1 MTEQIVYLTPEGKA
15 DLEAK
20 LDFLRTTRRREVAE
34 RIRGAKDD
42 GDISES
48 GEYEDAKRE
57 QAFLEGEI
65 RSIEQTLRYG
75 RVIENNG
82 TTETVG
88 VGRTVTVRDSEGV
101 EEKWRI
107 VSPAEANP
115 RQRKISTA
123 SPIGAALIGRKVGD
137 NVPVETLAGHI
148 EYPYSRS
155 INGAA
160 DMWRAGSAS
169 PAPSFVWPVF
179 RRHSTTMPRARSASH
194 ISAGVIQARQ
204 SSRPAA
210 IWPSR

>member
-1 MTEQIVYLTPEGKA
+1 MTEQVVYLTPEGKA
-15 DLEAK
+15 ELESK
-20 LDFLRTTRRREVAE
+20 LEFLRTPRRREVAE

-88 VGRTVTVRDSEGV
+88 VGRTVYVKDAEGV
-101 EEKWRI
+101 EENWRI

-115 RQRKISTA
+115 RQHKISTA
-123 SPIGAALIGRKVGD
+123 SPIGAALINRRVGEVVAVD
-137 NVPVETLAGHI
+137 TLAGRMEFKI
-148 EYPYSRS
+148 LKVE
-155 INGAA
+155 
-160 DMWRAGSAS
+160 
-169 PAPSFVWPVF
+169 
-179 RRHSTTMPRARSASH
+179 
-194 ISAGVIQARQ
+194 
-204 SSRPAA
+204 
-210 IWPSR
+210 

>member
-1 MTEQIVYLTPEGKA
+1 MTEQVVYLTPEGKA
-15 DLEAK
+15 ELESK
-20 LDFLRTTRRREVAE
+20 LEFLRTTRRREVAE

-88 VGRTVTVRDSEGV
+88 VGRTVYVKDAEGV
-101 EEKWRI
+101 EENWRI

-115 RQRKISTA
+115 RQHKISTA
-123 SPIGAALIGRKVGD
+123 SPIGAALINRRVGEVVAVD
-137 NVPVETLAGHI
+137 TLAGRM
-148 EYPYSRS
+148 EYK
-155 INGAA
+155 ILK
-160 DMWRAGSAS
+160 
-169 PAPSFVWPVF
+169 VE
-179 RRHSTTMPRARSASH
+179 
-194 ISAGVIQARQ
+194 
-204 SSRPAA
+204 
-210 IWPSR
+210 

>member
-82 TTETVG
+82 KTETVG

-148 EYPYSRS
+148 EYRILSV
-155 INGAA
+155 
-160 DMWRAGSAS
+160 D
-169 PAPSFVWPVF
+169 
-179 RRHSTTMPRARSASH
+179 
-194 ISAGVIQARQ
+194 
-204 SSRPAA
+204 
-210 IWPSR
+210 

>member
-57 QAFLEGEI
+57 QGFLEGEI

-82 TTETVG
+82 DTNIVS
-88 VGRTVTVRDSEGV
+88 VGRTVAIRDKDGV
-101 EEKWRI
+101 EESWRI

-115 RQRKISTA
+115 RQRKISSA
-123 SPIGAALIGRKVGD
+123 SPIGAALVGKKVGET
-137 NVPVETLAGHI
+137 VVVETLAGH
-148 EYPYSRS
+148 
-155 INGAA
+155 A
-160 DMWRAGSAS
+160 
-169 PAPSFVWPVF
+169 
-179 RRHSTTMPRARSASH
+179 
-194 ISAGVIQARQ
+194 
-204 SSRPAA
+204 
-210 IWPSR
+210 